1 MPLAQHLTMSDIFN
15 ESLPSVLW
23 KIEEDSND
31 ILRNKFRG
39 VGGGLK
45 QATLEH
51 LLQVQ
56 WVIRLPEQQEIGLES
71 LTFALDNR

>member
-56 WVIRLPEQQEIGLES
+56 
-71 LTFALDNR
+71 